1 MINFF
6 YELNPLIQTILAS
19 SITFF
24 ATSMG
29 AFIVYLLKFN
39 SKKLTNILLGIGA
52 GIMLAAAFFSLLI
65 PAIEQA
71 KLLNF
76 NHYIV
81 ISFSIIFGC
90 IFLLLGDKVAV
101 KYANSNG
108 LMMMLSIILHNIPE
122 GLSIGVAFG
131 SALNNDMV
139 TAALSLTI
147 GIAIQ
152 NIPEG
157 AAISVP
163 LLNKGYSKRKSFLV
177 GVLSAIVEPISAV
190 IGYLLIL
197 KVTTLLPFLLA
208 FAAGAMIFVVIKEL
222 IPESQSTDTNL
233 VSILTIVGFIFMM
246 LFEI

>member
-1 MINFF
+1 MTETQI
-6 YELNPLIQTILAS
+6 TILGIFLIFISTALGSALVYFFKKGISPKVNTVFLGFAAGVMVSAS
-19 SITFF
+19 
-24 ATSMG
+24 
-29 AFIVYLLKFN
+29 VW
-39 SKKLTNILLGIGA
+39 
-52 GIMLAAAFFSLLI
+52 SLLI

-131 SALNNDMV
+131 SALNNDMI

-157 AAISVP
+157 AAISIP

-190 IGYLLIL
+190 VGYLLIL

>member
-39 SKKLTNILLGIGA
+39 SKRLTNILLGIGA

-81 ISFSIIFGC
+81 ISFII
-90 IFLLLGDKVAV
+90 I
-101 KYANSNG
+101 
-108 LMMMLSIILHNIPE
+108 
-122 GLSIGVAFG
+122 
-131 SALNNDMV
+131 
-139 TAALSLTI
+139 
-147 GIAIQ
+147 
-152 NIPEG
+152 
-157 AAISVP
+157 
-163 LLNKGYSKRKSFLV
+163 YS
-177 GVLSAIVEPISAV
+177 
-190 IGYLLIL
+190 
-197 KVTTLLPFLLA
+197 
-208 FAAGAMIFVVIKEL
+208 
-222 IPESQSTDTNL
+222 
-233 VSILTIVGFIFMM
+233 
-246 LFEI
+246 